1 MRKLLSLLTLLVAV
15 VTGAWAQDVE
25 ILNTNFTQWKDG
37 SAAPE
42 NSSLSEKNTY
52 TLTDGTNDVASVVGK
67 GCKLNDSSNTP
78 TATGITGYNTNKF
91 RFGSSGNYLTIT
103 PTEKVYGGGKV
114 RVLVSSEQTNTT
126 KVLGTV
132 KIGETLLGTLYA
144 WSAKATCD
152 WQEFDIPASFNNQN
166 ISITLTRT
174 DNTMFVWGVVVKT
187 NDNVS
192 YTVTYKAGE
201 GTGDDVAESTL
212 VVGNCPATFTAPSGK
227 SFVDWNTESDGTGTS
242 YAVGSLVSSNLTLY
256 AQWAAKYSVTYDLGA
271 GTGTVPTQV
280 DLPEDATFT
289 VAAAPADLVAPTG
302 KEFKCWNDGTNDY
315 NAGTTYTMGTSNV
328 TLTAVYQDRLFA
340 GLTPDATLDFA
351 NAGTIFADTWLTTS
365 NKEGTNILV
374 KNFYYDAANGLV
386 VMSAYAVYQSKNA
399 GKIAW
404 QTTDSGN
411 SSAKTWSA
419 TGVFKGNSYYFESDD
434 RGATV
439 QQTARIH
446 YYRVKGITG
455 ASALMG
461 GKSVMEAY
469 EVVAGV
475 VSPDPAKSNTLS
487 GEGTLSISG
496 LDEAKEYVILIR
508 GNNGTSNIPFY
519 EIAFN
524 FPAVATQTVST
535 LAGRN
540 YASYVTTQKLDFGSA
555 SGITAY
561 IAEGLNGAKNAVVL
575 TKINVVPAGTPIIVK
590 TDTQGASVDVNVT
603 TADADDVLANN
614 KLVAGDGTTAWNG
627 TAGTTYY
634 YLASD
639 KFHEA
644 TSGTLQS
651 GKAYLAVSSSSA
663 PELNI
668 TVADGDDISTGIDN
682 IKANDA
688 QNGEVYNLNGQRVAQ
703 PTKGL
708 YIVNGKKVIIK

>member
-25 ILNTNFTQWKDG
+25 ILNTNFTQWKEG
-37 SAAPE
+37 AKPAE
-42 NSSLSEKNTY
+42 NSGLNAKNTY
-52 TLTDGTNDVASVVGK
+52 TLTDGTNDVASVVGS

-91 RFGSSGNYLTIT
+91 RFGSSSNYLTIT
-103 PTEKVYGGGKV
+103 PTEKVYAGGKV

-152 WQEFDIPASFNNQN
+152 WQEFDIPASFNNQK

-187 NDNVS
+187 NDDVS

-201 GTGDDVAESTL
+201 GTGDDVVESTL
-212 VVGNCPATFTAPSGK
+212 VVGDCPATFTAPTGK

-242 YAVGSLVSSNLTLY
+242 YAVGALVSSNLTLY

-271 GTGTVPTQV
+271 GTGTIPTQV

-315 NAGTTYTMGTSNV
+315 NAGATYTMGTSNV
-328 TLTAVYQDRLFA
+328 TLTAVYQDRTYH
-340 GLTPDATLDFA
+340 GLTPSATLDLSDA
-351 NAGTIFADTWLTTS
+351 TNATFTTTWYTS
-365 NKEGTNILV
+365 NNMI
-374 KNFYYDAANGLV
+374 KNSMYDAANGV
-386 VMSAYAVYQSKNA
+386 VVFSPYAIYQKNPS
-399 GKIAW
+399 W
-404 QTTDSGN
+404 
-411 SSAKTWSA
+411 SAKDGSGSTSDTWTA
-419 TGVFKGNSYYFESDD
+419 TGVFQGSSYYFSSSPKVA
-434 RGATV
+434 GAQPT
-439 QQTARIH
+439 RIY
-446 YYRVKGITG
+446 YYRVTNCTG
-455 ASALMG
+455 VSALMTNKG
-461 GKSVMEAY
+461 VMEVY
-469 EVVAGV
+469 EIVAGV
-475 VSPDPAKSNTLS
+475 VSADPTKSEELAS
-487 GEGTLSISG
+487 DGTLTFSG
-496 LDEAKEYVILIR
+496 LDASKEYIIR
-508 GNNGTSNIPFY
+508 VYGNNGGSNILFK

-540 YASYVTTQKLDFGSA
+540 YASYVTTQKLDFGNA

-575 TKINVVPAGTPIIVK
+575 NEVDIVPAGTPIIVK

-603 TADADDVLANN
+603 TADADEVSAN
-614 KLVAGDGTTAWNG
+614 KLVAGDGTTSA
-627 TAGTTYY
+627 TADASTTYY

-639 KFHEA
+639 KFHQA

-651 GKAYLAVSSSSA
+651 GKAYLKLTSSTPA

-688 QNGEVYNLNGQRVAQ
+688 QNGEVYNLNGQRIAQ

-708 YIVNGKKVIIK
+708 YIVNGKKIIIK